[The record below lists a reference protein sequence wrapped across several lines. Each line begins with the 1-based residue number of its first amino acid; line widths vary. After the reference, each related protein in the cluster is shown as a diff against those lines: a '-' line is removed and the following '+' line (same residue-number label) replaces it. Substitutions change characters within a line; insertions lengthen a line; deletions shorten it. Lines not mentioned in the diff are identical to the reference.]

1 MIETKR
7 TLDFLRD
14 AMMLV
19 EGDRASEYGDKIINH
34 GNIAKLWSAYLD
46 HPLTG
51 HEVAVMMCLLKI
63 ARTKLGKRT
72 RDTYVD
78 AAAYMAIAGEIQEK
92 LNGEDNPKHEFKER
106 EPQ

>member
-1 MIETKR
+1 
-7 TLDFLRD
+7 
-14 AMMLV
+14 MLV
-19 EGDRASEYGDKIINH
+19 EGDRASEYGNKVINH

-72 RDTYVD
+72 RDTYAD
-78 AAAYMAIAGEIQEK
+78 GAAYMAIAGEIQEK

>member
-1 MIETKR
+1 MIKIKKA
-7 TLDFLRD
+7 LDFLRD
-14 AMMLV
+14 AGTLV
-19 EGDRASEYGDKIINH
+19 EGDRALEYGDKVINH
-34 GNIAKLWSAYLD
+34 NNIAKLWSAYLNQ
-46 HPLTG
+46 PLTG

-92 LNGEDNPKHEFKER
+92 LNGEDNPKYEFKER

>member
-19 EGDRASEYGDKIINH
+19 EGDRELEYGDKVINH

-46 HPLTG
+46 HPITG

-63 ARTKLGKRT
+63 ARTKIGKRT

-78 AAAYMAIAGEIQEK
+78 GAAYMAIAGEIQEK

>member
-1 MIETKR
+1 MIETKK

-19 EGDRASEYGDKIINH
+19 EGDRALEYGDKVINH

-46 HPLTG
+46 HPITG

-63 ARTKLGKRT
+63 ARTKIGKRT

-78 AAAYMAIAGEIQEK
+78 GAAYMAIAGEIQEK

-106 EPQ
+106 ESQ

>member
-14 AMMLV
+14 AMTLV
-19 EGDRASEYGDKIINH
+19 EGDRAAEYGDKVINH
-34 GNIAKLWSAYLD
+34 SNIAKLWSAYLD

-72 RDTYVD
+72 RDTYAD
-78 AAAYMAIAGEIQEK
+78 GAAYMAIAGEIQEK

>member
-63 ARTKLGKRT
+63 ARTKVGKRT

-78 AAAYMAIAGEIQEK
+78 GAAYMAIAGEIQEK

-106 EPQ
+106 ESQ

>member
-63 ARTKLGKRT
+63 ARTKIGKRT

-78 AAAYMAIAGEIQEK
+78 GAAYMAIAGEIQEK

>member
-19 EGDRASEYGDKIINH
+19 EGDRALEYGDKVINH

-46 HPLTG
+46 HPITG

-63 ARTKLGKRT
+63 ARTKIGKRT

-78 AAAYMAIAGEIQEK
+78 GAAYMAIAGEIQEK

-106 EPQ
+106 ESQ

>member
-1 MIETKR
+1 MIETKK

-14 AMMLV
+14 AVTLV
-19 EGDRASEYGDKIINH
+19 EGDRELEYGNKVINH

-78 AAAYMAIAGEIQEK
+78 GAAYMAIAGEIQEK

-106 EPQ
+106 ESQ

>member
-19 EGDRASEYGDKIINH
+19 EGDRASEYGDKISNH

-78 AAAYMAIAGEIQEK
+78 GAAYMAIAGEIQEK

>member
-14 AMMLV
+14 AVTLV
-19 EGDRASEYGDKIINH
+19 EGDRAWEYGDKVINH
-34 GNIAKLWSAYLD
+34 GNIAKLWSTYLD

-72 RDTYVD
+72 RDTYAD
-78 AAAYMAIAGEIQEK
+78 GSAYMAIAGEIQEK
-92 LNGEDNPKHEFKER
+92 LNGEDNPKYKFKER
-106 EPQ
+106 EIK

>member
-14 AMMLV
+14 AMTLV
-19 EGDRASEYGDKIINH
+19 EGDRASEYGDKVINH
-34 GNIAKLWSAYLD
+34 NNIAKLWSAYLD

-78 AAAYMAIAGEIQEK
+78 GVAYMAIAGEIQEK

-106 EPQ
+106 ESQ

>member
-1 MIETKR
+1 MIETRK

-14 AMMLV
+14 AMTLI

-78 AAAYMAIAGEIQEK
+78 GAAYMAIAGEIQEK

-106 EPQ
+106 KPQ

>member
-19 EGDRASEYGDKIINH
+19 EGDRELEYGDKVINH

-46 HPLTG
+46 HPITG

-63 ARTKLGKRT
+63 ARTKIGKRT

-78 AAAYMAIAGEIQEK
+78 GAAYMAIAGEIQEK

-106 EPQ
+106 ESQ

>member
-46 HPLTG
+46 HPITG

-63 ARTKLGKRT
+63 ARTKIGKRT

-78 AAAYMAIAGEIQEK
+78 GAAYMAIAGEIQEK

-106 EPQ
+106 ESQ

>member
-19 EGDRASEYGDKIINH
+19 EGDRALEYGDKIINH

-63 ARTKLGKRT
+63 ARTKIGKRT

-78 AAAYMAIAGEIQEK
+78 GAAYMAIAGEIQEK

-106 EPQ
+106 ESQ

>member
-19 EGDRASEYGDKIINH
+19 EGDRELEYGDKVINH

-46 HPLTG
+46 HPITG

-63 ARTKLGKRT
+63 ASTKLGKRT

-78 AAAYMAIAGEIQEK
+78 GAAYMAIAGEIQEK

-106 EPQ
+106 ESQ

>member
-14 AMMLV
+14 AVTLV
-19 EGDRASEYGDKIINH
+19 EGDRALEYGDKVINH
-34 GNIAKLWSAYLD
+34 SNIAKLWSAYLNQ
-46 HPLTG
+46 PLTG

-72 RDTYVD
+72 RDTYAD
-78 AAAYMAIAGEIQEK
+78 GAAYMAIAGEIQEK
-92 LNGEDNPKHEFKER
+92 INGEDNPKHEFKER
-106 EPQ
+106 ETQ

>member
-14 AMMLV
+14 AMTLV
-19 EGDRASEYGDKIINH
+19 EGNRAIEYGDKVINH
-34 GNIAKLWSAYLD
+34 DNIAKLWSAYLD

-92 LNGEDNPKHEFKER
+92 LNGEDNPKHKFKKR
-106 EPQ
+106 KFK

>member
-14 AMMLV
+14 AVTLV
-19 EGDRASEYGDKIINH
+19 EGDRALEYGDKVINH
-34 GNIAKLWSAYLD
+34 SNIAKLWSAYLNQ
-46 HPLTG
+46 PLTG

-78 AAAYMAIAGEIQEK
+78 AAAYMAIAC
-92 LNGEDNPKHEFKER
+92 
-106 EPQ
+106 

>member
-1 MIETKR
+1 MIETKK

-14 AMMLV
+14 AVMLV
-19 EGDRASEYGDKIINH
+19 EGDRELEYGDKVINH

-46 HPLTG
+46 HPITG

-63 ARTKLGKRT
+63 ARTKIGKRT

-78 AAAYMAIAGEIQEK
+78 GAAYMAIAGEIQEK

-106 EPQ
+106 ESQ

>member
-1 MIETKR
+1 
-7 TLDFLRD
+7 
-14 AMMLV
+14 
-19 EGDRASEYGDKIINH
+19 
-34 GNIAKLWSAYLD
+34 
-46 HPLTG
+46 
-51 HEVAVMMCLLKI
+51 MMCLLKI

-78 AAAYMAIAGEIQEK
+78 GAAYMAIAGEIQEK

>member
-1 MIETKR
+1 MIETKK

-14 AMMLV
+14 AMTLV
-19 EGDRASEYGDKIINH
+19 EGNRAIEYGDKVINH
-34 GNIAKLWSAYLD
+34 DNIAKLWSAYLD
-46 HPLTG
+46 QPLTG

-72 RDTYVD
+72 RDTYAD
-78 AAAYMAIAGEIQEK
+78 GAAYMAIAGEIQEK

>member
-1 MIETKR
+1 MIEPKKA
-7 TLDFLRD
+7 LDFLRD
-14 AMMLV
+14 ALTLT
-19 EGDRASEYGDKIINH
+19 EGDRAIEYGDKVINH
-34 GNIAKLWSAYLD
+34 DNIAKLWSAYLD
-46 HPLTG
+46 HPITG

-78 AAAYMAIAGEIQEK
+78 GAAYMAIAGEIQEK

>member
-63 ARTKLGKRT
+63 ARTKVGKRT

-78 AAAYMAIAGEIQEK
+78 AAAYMSIAGEIQEK
-92 LNGEDNPKHEFKER
+92 LNGEDNPKHESKER
-106 EPQ
+106 ETQ

>member
-1 MIETKR
+1 MIETRKA
-7 TLDFLRD
+7 LDFLRE
-14 AMMLV
+14 AVTLI
-19 EGDRASEYGDKIINH
+19 EGNRALEYGDKVINH
-34 GNIAKLWSAYLD
+34 DNIAKLWSTYLD

-92 LNGEDNPKHEFKER
+92 LNGEDNPKHELKER
-106 EPQ
+106 ESQ

>member
-1 MIETKR
+1 MTETRKA
-7 TLDFLRD
+7 LDFLRD
-14 AMMLV
+14 ALTLI
-19 EGDRASEYGDKIINH
+19 EGTRAIEYGDKIINH
-34 GNIAKLWSAYLD
+34 GNIAKLWSTYLD

-63 ARTKLGKRT
+63 ARTKVGKRT

-78 AAAYMAIAGEIQEK
+78 AVAYMAIAGEIQEK

-106 EPQ
+106 ESQ

>member
-1 MIETKR
+1 MIETKK

-14 AMMLV
+14 AMTLV
-19 EGDRASEYGDKIINH
+19 EGDRASEYGDKVINH
-34 GNIAKLWSAYLD
+34 RNIAKLWSAYLA

-72 RDTYVD
+72 RDTYAD
-78 AAAYMAIAGEIQEK
+78 GSAYMAIAGEIQVK
-92 LNGEDNPKHEFKER
+92 LNGEDYPKYEFIER

>member
-1 MIETKR
+1 MIKTKE

-14 AMMLV
+14 AVILV
-19 EGDRASEYGDKIINH
+19 EGDRALEYGDKVINH
-34 GNIAKLWSAYLD
+34 NNIAKLWSAYLD

-63 ARTKLGKRT
+63 ARTKIGKRT

-78 AAAYMAIAGEIQEK
+78 GAAYIAIAGEIQEK

-106 EPQ
+106 ETQ

>member
-14 AMMLV
+14 AITLV
-19 EGDRASEYGDKIINH
+19 EGDRASEYGAKVINH

-63 ARTKLGKRT
+63 ARTKLCKST

-92 LNGEDNPKHEFKER
+92 LNGEDNPKYELKER
-106 EPQ
+106 KSQ

>member
-14 AMMLV
+14 AVMLV
-19 EGDRASEYGDKIINH
+19 EGDRASEYGDKVINH
-34 GNIAKLWSAYLD
+34 SNIAKLWSAYLD

>member
-1 MIETKR
+1 MIETKK
-7 TLDFLRD
+7 TLDFLKE
-14 AMMLV
+14 AMTLV
-19 EGDRASEYGDKIINH
+19 EGDRALEYGDKVINH

-72 RDTYVD
+72 GDTYVD
-78 AAAYMAIAGEIQEK
+78 GAAYMCIAGEIQEK
-92 LNGEDNPKHEFKER
+92 LNGEDNPKYEFKKR

>member
-19 EGDRASEYGDKIINH
+19 EGDRELEYGDKVINH

-63 ARTKLGKRT
+63 ARTKIGKRT

-78 AAAYMAIAGEIQEK
+78 GAAYMAIAGEIQEK